1 MKKILVSMFLLVFGL
16 CLVGCKAQ
24 TPIMDWVIYR
34 VGTPNEELIVN
45 KEGDLYNHTSLT
57 TDKITISFDEN
68 SFTFVDYYNNK
79 YIGTYSREKGKI
91 NMYFDNG
98 ETVVAKR
105 YLPGWAYRSHCLIFT
120 FNDVEYQFYK
130 VCDAYPEYSTEE
142 LESDLRIIGL
152 KIREVYE
159 NENFNCEHGSNYC
172 DYNICR
178 GEIIID
184 EDRFILRCLNNKCND
199 IDISELL
206 EQKYFSLHIYEIDST
221 NLVKK
226 TTNIKSGI
234 CVFRPRCNAEMSIYF
249 FSEN

>member
-1 MKKILVSMFLLVFGL
+1 MKKTFIIVFLLMFSL
-16 CLVGCKAQ
+16 CLVGCKAP
-24 TPIMDWVIYR
+24 TPIIDWVIYR

-45 KEGDLYNHTSLT
+45 KEGDLYNYNHTSLT

-105 YLPGWAYRSHCLIFT
+105 YLPGWAFRSHCLIFT
-120 FNDVEYQFYK
+120 FNDIEYQFYK

-142 LESDLRIIGL
+142 LESDLRVIGSQ
-152 KIREVYE
+152 IREIYE
-159 NENFNCEHGSNYC
+159 NEYFNCEHGSNYC
-172 DYNICR
+172 DDNICR
-178 GEIIID
+178 GEIIMEGNKI
-184 EDRFILRCLNNKCND
+184 ILRCLNNKCSD

-206 EQKYFSLHIYEIDST
+206 EQEYFSLYIYEVDST
-221 NLVKK
+221 NLISKSPD
-226 TTNIKSGI
+226 IKLGI
-234 CVFRPRCNAEMSIYF
+234 CVFRPRCISEMSIYF
-249 FSEN
+249 FS